1 MPSNLEGV
9 RQTHNF
15 KGPNVDNSSRIARIR
30 QIQVRSGQA
39 SGANNSKASGKM
51 HGGDSS
57 KRTMFSNAFVLYQ
70 RKP

>member
-1 MPSNLEGV
+1 MPNNLDGV

-30 QIQVRSGQA
+30 KMHVRTQQGSN
-39 SGANNSKASGKM
+39 ANNTNASGKM

-57 KRTMFSNAFVLYQ
+57 KKIMFTSAFVLYQ